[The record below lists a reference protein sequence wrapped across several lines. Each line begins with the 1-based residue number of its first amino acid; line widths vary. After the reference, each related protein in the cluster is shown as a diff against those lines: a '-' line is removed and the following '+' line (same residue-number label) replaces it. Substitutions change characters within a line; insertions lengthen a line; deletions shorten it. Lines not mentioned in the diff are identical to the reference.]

1 MAEKKVTCPNCMNTD
16 KCFEEQVSIESFSS
30 FMCFNCGYTSNTAYT
45 NDSKPLE
52 KMTESA
58 TQLMRDISI
67 YDYDRKIHW
76 FPSVLNM
83 GKLGI
88 IFPEGKK
95 DNWSWRFAKV
105 RELSEEEQKDPQYEG
120 HEHTLDIENAEVF
133 GQHEFLEACRKMGIV
148 KDL

>member
-16 KCFEEQVSIESFSS
+16 KCFEEQVSIEDFSS

-52 KMTESA
+52 KMMESA

-67 YDYDRKIHW
+67 FDYDRKIHW

-83 GKLGI
+83 GKFGI
-88 IFPEGKK
+88 IFPEGTK

-105 RELSEEEQKDPQYEG
+105 RELSEEEQHDPQYEG
-120 HEHTLDIENAEVF
+120 HTQTLDIENAEIF

>member
-1 MAEKKVTCPNCMNTD
+1 MAETKVTCPNCMNTD
-16 KCFEEQVSIESFSS
+16 KCFEEQVSIEDFSS
-30 FMCFNCGYTSNTAYT
+30 FMCFNCGYTSNTAYK

-52 KMTESA
+52 QMMDSA

-88 IFPEGKK
+88 IFPEGTK

-105 RELSEEEQKDPQYEG
+105 RELSEEEQQDPQYEG
-120 HEHTLDIENAEVF
+120 HTQTLDVENAEVF
-133 GQHEFLEACRKMGIV
+133 GQHEFLEACREMGIV